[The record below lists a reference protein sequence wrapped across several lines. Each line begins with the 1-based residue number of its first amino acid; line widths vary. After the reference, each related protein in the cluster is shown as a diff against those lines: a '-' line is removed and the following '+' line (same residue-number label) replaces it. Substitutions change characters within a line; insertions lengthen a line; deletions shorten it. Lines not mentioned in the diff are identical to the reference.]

1 MKIIQHNKLHV
12 PQSFT
17 RNLSDNLQSFIDEH
31 SELFSFDLA
40 NVYHLT
46 SSNIGEYK
54 DIITSSIDAH
64 LRKSRGSLGK
74 DTIKEL
80 IKDVNKYYDDL
91 HNILPIS
98 MIVFEHIY
106 SALTETSMLFF
117 KEHAN
122 MLLLNPSPSTFDFS
136 DKQYMLSNLPSYLL
150 MDESNYDVRAIIRSI
165 GYESSSIKGT
175 FPFVSFLLSFDKL
188 TSTINKQS
196 KKDKKLELQV
206 RLLTSEQYKFHEID
220 IAENL
225 INSND
230 EKKLIS
236 GDTKINYGYVLNT
249 RLMHND
255 VIIFNEYCRSNND
268 DRKTITSY
276 LLPFI
281 EDFKSKY
288 EIIDNIPVALTK
300 EYYEYFKANIKT
312 VIEMAKC

>member
-1 MKIIQHNKLHV
+1 MKIIEHNKCHV

-17 RNLSDNLQSFIDEH
+17 CNLSANLQAFIHEY
-31 SELFSFDLA
+31 SEMFSFDIA

-46 SSNIGEYK
+46 SSNIEEYK
-54 DIITSSIDAH
+54 DIITSSIDSH
-64 LRKSRGSLGK
+64 LRKSRGPLGK
-74 DTIKEL
+74 DAIKEL

-106 SALTETSMLFF
+106 SSLTETSMLFF
-117 KEHAN
+117 KEHSN
-122 MLLLNPSPSTFDFS
+122 MLLIKSPQSTFDFS
-136 DKQYMLSNLPSYLL
+136 DKQYMLSNLPSYILI
-150 MDESNYDVRAIIRSI
+150 DESNYDVRAIIKSI
-165 GYESSSIKGT
+165 GYESSSTKGT
-175 FPFVSFLLSFDKL
+175 FPFVSFLLSFDKV
-188 TSTINKQS
+188 TSTINNKS

-230 EKKLIS
+230 EKNLIS
-236 GDTKINYGYVLNT
+236 GNTKINYGYVLNT

-255 VIIFNEYCRSNND
+255 VIIFNEYCFSNND

-281 EDFKSKY
+281 EDFRSKY
-288 EIIDNIPVALTK
+288 EIIDNVPVALTK

-312 VIEMAKC
+312 VIEMVKC